1 MNDEERENILLDLFI
16 QPGWKLLM
24 EEMTEAH
31 FVLVETAW
39 TVKDEKTLYQR
50 KGEIQ
55 KLSELLSFEAFTKA
69 QAEDAET
76 I

>member
-1 MNDEERENILLDLFI
+1 MDDAQREKVLLDLFI
-16 QPGWKLLM
+16 HPGWKLLM

-31 FVLVETAW
+31 AVLVETAW

-55 KLSELLSFEAFTKA
+55 KLSELLSFEAFTKM
-69 QAEDAET
+69 QTEDAEA